1 MKIINGYP
9 EIEIYGLKI
18 RASEDQRLE
27 IDVKERG
34 NTVDRIYIE
43 FDFDNGCVLVYT
55 HKGELNEGLPFDVSS
70 LVASSLGKKGG
81 STKSDAKKKSSAEN
95 LANARAEGKIG
106 GWPKGKPRKAQDKS
120 E

>member
-18 RASEDQRLE
+18 RASEDRRLE
-27 IDVKERG
+27 IDVKERV

-43 FDFDNGCVLVYT
+43 FDFDEGCALVYT
-55 HKGELNEGLPFDVSS
+55 HNGELNERLPFDISS
-70 LVASSLGKKGG
+70 IAASSLGKKGG
-81 STKSDAKKKSSAEN
+81 ISKSDAKKKSSAEN
-95 LANARAEGKIG
+95 LANARAGGKIG
-106 GWPKGKPRKAQDKS
+106 GWPKGKPRKAKDKS